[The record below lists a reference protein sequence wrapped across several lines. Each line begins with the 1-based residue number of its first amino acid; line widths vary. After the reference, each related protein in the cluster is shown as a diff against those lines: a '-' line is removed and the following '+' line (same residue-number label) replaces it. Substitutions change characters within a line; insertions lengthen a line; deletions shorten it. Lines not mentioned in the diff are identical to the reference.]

1 MDKILFPFQLEYL
14 SQFRK
19 QKNVLLAEMEKYA
32 KEKSIPILD
41 WKAADFLDQIIII
54 KKPKNVLE
62 IGMAIAY
69 STIRMALHNSVKK
82 VITLEVSKGN
92 IKLAEE
98 FINKSKVK
106 NKIEIRYGNA
116 LELLNKKEKYDLIFL
131 DADKEDYLDLFK
143 LYLPQLNKEGIFFV
157 DNLLW
162 HGFTASKRIP
172 KKYKRSTKLI
182 REFNIEFINHPEL
195 VSTILP
201 VGDGIGLGIKK

>member
-1 MDKILFPFQLEYL
+1 MDKILFPIQLEYL

-19 QKNVLLAEMEKYA
+19 QKNPLLLEMEKFA
-32 KEKSIPILD
+32 KENRVPILD
-41 WKAADFLDQIIII
+41 WKAADFLDQLIIIN
-54 KKPKNVLE
+54 KPKKVLE

-69 STIRMALHNSVKK
+69 STIRIAMHNPVKK
-82 VITLEVSKGN
+82 VIALEISKEN
-92 IKLAEE
+92 IKLASE

-106 NKIEIRYGNA
+106 NKIEIRFGNA
-116 LELLNKKEKYDLIFL
+116 SELLIKKEKYDLIFL
-131 DADKEDYLDLFK
+131 DADKEDYLELFK
-143 LYLPQLNKEGIFFV
+143 LYLPQLNKGGIFFV

-182 REFNIEFINHPEL
+182 REFNIEFMNHTEL

-201 VGDGIGLGIKK
+201 VGDGVGLGIKK